1 MGKKK
6 AFDETDVNAQLT
18 ARLLPVTDGGSGV
31 FGRVRT
37 IDGELVTMEM
47 IRDLHRTIA
56 PSQASFG
63 VIWTHCQ
70 IVAVMAL
77 EMGQAYIQRLR
88 AGEVGVAANGAADD
102 AETHEADNS
111 AAPHDAGNFAA
122 RLTGEPDLQLLTV
135 GALLHDIGTY
145 RLLRDDGGKS
155 GPIEFDREKYIF
167 HGLEG
172 WVILLENRFG
182 QIIADFARDHT
193 GVGLSAADVA
203 REGLALPAADYVPE
217 TIEQELVMYA
227 DKFNSKSVP
236 ARFTA
241 PQAARR
247 SAAKFGGSN
256 GQRFDAEQ
264 RKFGVPAI
272 EELAELCH
280 MPIRR

>member
-1 MGKKK
+1 MTRDLK
-6 AFDETDVNAQLT
+6 ETAINAELT
-18 ARLLPVTDGGSGV
+18 KRLLPVTDGGAGV

-37 IDGELVTMEM
+37 IDDEPVTMDI
-47 IRDLHRTIA
+47 IRDLHKAIA

-77 EMGQAYIQRLR
+77 EMARKYIAR
-88 AGEVGVAANGAADD
+88 GCVGVEEADVAVDD
-102 AETHEADNS
+102 ASDDANADS
-111 AAPHDAGNFAA
+111 ADIGNFAA
-122 RLTGEPDLQLLTV
+122 RLHSEPDLQLLVV

-145 RLLRDDGGKS
+145 RLLRDDGGED
-155 GPIEFDREKYIF
+155 GAIEFDGPKYIF

-182 QIIADFARDHT
+182 RRIADFARNHT
-193 GVGLSAADVA
+193 GVGLSAADVQ
-203 REGLALPAADYVPE
+203 REGLALPPADYVPA

-241 PQAARR
+241 PERARK

-256 GQRFDAEQ
+256 GQRFDAER
-264 RKFGVPAI
+264 RKFGVPSI
-272 EELAELCH
+272 EELAQLCH